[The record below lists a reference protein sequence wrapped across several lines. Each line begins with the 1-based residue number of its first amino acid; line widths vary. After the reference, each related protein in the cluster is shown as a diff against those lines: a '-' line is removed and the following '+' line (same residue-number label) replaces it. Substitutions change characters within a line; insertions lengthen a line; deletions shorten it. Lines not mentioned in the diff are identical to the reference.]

1 MNYSHE
7 LKYHIY
13 QVTMQFGE
21 QNVNIEIES
30 KMILI
35 QRNGEWDF
43 YEIKKHSGIS
53 TLKKK

>member
-1 MNYSHE
+1 
-7 LKYHIY
+7 
-13 QVTMQFGE
+13 MQFGE

-53 TLKKK
+53 TLKKINNTPN